1 MKNYILVLLLSCFTM
16 YAQGDAEIDTIE
28 QRYDLDELTIS
39 GKAKL
44 KSGDKIV
51 LIILILKEVQQP
63 CLQSR
68 NLFCRIF

>member
-1 MKNYILVLLLSCFTM
+1 M

-51 LIILILKEVQQP
+51 LN
-63 CLQSR
+63 
-68 NLFCRIF
+68 NLNFKGGYNNLAYRVGTCFAGSAEDYAG